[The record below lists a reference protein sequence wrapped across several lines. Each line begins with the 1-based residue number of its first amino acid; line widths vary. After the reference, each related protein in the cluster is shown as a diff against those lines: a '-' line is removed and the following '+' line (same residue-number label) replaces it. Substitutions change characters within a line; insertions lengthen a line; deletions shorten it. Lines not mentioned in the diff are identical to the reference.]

1 MRQFDFAKLVSE
13 RKRTF

>member
-1 MRQFDFAKLVSE
+1 VSE